1 MIKKLAFTLLLALIG
16 TFTFAQTDD
25 HDDSHQISFSIPA
38 TSILDIEGPGGNNAI
53 SFSPEA
59 ITEAG
64 NAFNFN
70 LSNSTLWL
78 NYSNIKPSAD
88 ATRKITVGMT
98 NDLPTGM
105 YLTVISG
112 ADAGNGNGVKGT
124 PNTSAIPLINGSSS
138 TIITG
143 IGSSYTGNGINN
155 GHQLTYNLSFD
166 NAEFETLSADLNQ
179 SVTITYTIAD
189 E

>member
-1 MIKKLAFTLLLALIG
+1 MKKIALTLGLALVG
-16 TFTFAQTDD
+16 TMAFAQDD
-25 HDDSHQISFSIPA
+25 QDDNHQISFSVPA
-38 TSILDIEGPGGNNAI
+38 TSILDIEGPGGDNSIN
-53 SFSPEA
+53 FTPEA

-64 NAFNFN
+64 NAFDFN
-70 LSNSTLWL
+70 LSNSALWL
-78 NYSNIKPSAD
+78 NYSNIKSTANQ
-88 ATRKITVGMT
+88 TRKVTVGMT

-105 YLTVISG
+105 SLTVTAG

-124 PNTSAIPLINGSSS
+124 PNANAITLVNGSTS

-143 IGSSYTGNGINN
+143 IGSAYTGNGVNN

-166 NAEFETLSADLNQ
+166 DAEFQTLSADLAE

>member
-1 MIKKLAFTLLLALIG
+1 MKKISLTLALALAAG
-16 TFTFAQTDD
+16 SFAFAQDD
-25 HDDSHQISFSIPA
+25 SDDSHQISFSIPA
-38 TSILDIEGPGGNNAI
+38 TSILDIEGPDGNSIN
-53 SFSPEA
+53 FTPEA

-70 LSNSTLWL
+70 LSDNTLWL
-78 NYSNIKPSAD
+78 NYSNIKPT
-88 ATRKITVGMT
+88 ATDFRVVTVGMT

-105 YLTVISG
+105 SLTVTAG

-124 PNTSAIPLINGSSS
+124 PAVAPITLVNGTTS

-143 IGSSYTGNGINN
+143 IGSAYTGNGINN

-166 NAEFETLSADLNQ
+166 DAEFQSLSADLNQ
-179 SVTITYTIAD
+179 SVTITYTITD